1 MKRVIMVGHVACGK
15 TTLSQRLNGLKQT
28 YQKTQALEFLQNS
41 IDTPGEYL
49 ERRSLVHA
57 LMVTSVEAD
66 VALFIHDATAER
78 FMFAPGLAGSFPI
91 PVIGV
96 VNKIDCATP
105 QQRADARELLEL
117 AGAGPIFEISEM
129 CIRDRCAAHRRAD
142 ERFGKDR
149 CVLRDHR
156 FSAGFGDRKRRCV

>member
-28 YQKTQALEFLQNS
+28 YQKTQALEFLQKS

-117 AGAGPIFEISEM
+117 TGASPIFEISAKTGEGM
-129 CIRDRCAAHRRAD
+129 QALLDYLSDDPAPDDAQKNENNTPAA
-142 ERFGKDR
+142 
-149 CVLRDHR
+149 
-156 FSAGFGDRKRRCV
+156 S

>member
-66 VALFIHDATAER
+66 VRAVYPRCDGRTFYVR
-78 FMFAPGLAGSFPI
+78 PRPG
-91 PVIGV
+91 
-96 VNKIDCATP
+96 
-105 QQRADARELLEL
+105 RLLPHP
-117 AGAGPIFEISEM
+117 G
-129 CIRDRCAAHRRAD
+129 HRRG
-142 ERFGKDR
+142 E
-149 CVLRDHR
+149 
-156 FSAGFGDRKRRCV
+156 

>member
-96 VNKIDCATP
+96 VNKIDCA
-105 QQRADARELLEL
+105 
-117 AGAGPIFEISEM
+117 
-129 CIRDRCAAHRRAD
+129 
-142 ERFGKDR
+142 
-149 CVLRDHR
+149 
-156 FSAGFGDRKRRCV
+156 